1 MWTGLE
7 KAAVYGIGLAQS
19 VALARLLRPADF
31 GLAAMLGVFL
41 NIGETLAESGLGT
54 ALVVLGKPGKE
65 VERAALKWNLGIA
78 AGLYAL
84 LCAGSWPISRFYG
97 EPVLVPLLCVMA
109 LGLLAHAASVVALA
123 RLTREMA
130 FGRLAWVHA
139 CSTLCAGGVAVLCA
153 WRGGGV
159 WSIAALT
166 LVMACVRTAL
176 AWWFAGPKG
185 EDGAA
190 SGARAACA
198 FRPTLRLGLAFMAS
212 GLVWNVYVNLSQLI
226 IGKLYSPAAVGLFVR
241 GQRWATMPGE
251 VVNESV
257 ARVALPTLSRARAAG
272 ERAAGRAF
280 LALNC
285 ALLWPGLAVLWI
297 WGHEIVGLVLGEA
310 WVACVPYM
318 RVMIWGAALTAV
330 SSLVLTDIKARG
342 AGKALLRTDLF
353 KKPVGVAAVAL
364 GAFWGIEGLAW
375 AFVVGQLAE
384 VLADVWVWKRLK

>member
-19 VALARLLRPADF
+19 VALARLLRPEDF

-257 ARVALPTLSRARAAG
+257 ARVALPTLYYSENDLKEMAILSAD
-272 ERAAGRAF
+272 
-280 LALNC
+280 LN
-285 ALLWPGLAVLWI
+285 AYESEMFA
-297 WGHEIVGLVLGEA
+297 
-310 WVACVPYM
+310 
-318 RVMIWGAALTAV
+318 
-330 SSLVLTDIKARG
+330 K
-342 AGKALLRTDLF
+342 
-353 KKPVGVAAVAL
+353 
-364 GAFWGIEGLAW
+364 
-375 AFVVGQLAE
+375 FVVGE
-384 VLADVWVWKRLK
+384 ADIETQWDAFQKDLTSMGIQDCIDIYQEAYDTYMASKA